1 MSSEIL
7 IALLSFA
14 GTCLGSITAVLTA
27 NKLVNFRISELEKKV
42 DRHNQVLDRVAVNEA
57 DMEALR
63 QVVKEY
69 KEKEEQDKV
78 ELKEDIS
85 GIHDNIGEIK
95 SDVTHINEKLIKV
108 EGRVYNVE
116 TLVKTFHQ
124 T

>member
-1 MSSEIL
+1 MDSSIVVA
-7 IALLSFA
+7 ICSLL
-14 GTCLGSITAVLTA
+14 GTMLGSVVSIYTSNRLMTW
-27 NKLVNFRISELEKKV
+27 RINELEKKV
-42 DRHNQVLDRVAVNEA
+42 DKHNSVIDRVTVNEA

-63 QVVKEY
+63 QTVKEY
-69 KEKEEQDKV
+69 KEKEEQDKA

-85 GIHDNIGEIK
+85 GIHDNMGEIK

>member
-27 NKLVNFRISELEKKV
+27 NKLVNYRISELEKKV
-42 DRHNQVLDRVAVNEA
+42 DKHNQVLDRVAVNEA
-57 DMEALR
+57 DMETLR

-69 KEKEEQDKV
+69 KEKEEQDKA

>member
-1 MSSEIL
+1 
-7 IALLSFA
+7 
-14 GTCLGSITAVLTA
+14 
-27 NKLVNFRISELEKKV
+27 
-42 DRHNQVLDRVAVNEA
+42 
-57 DMEALR
+57 MEALR

-69 KEKEEQDKV
+69 KEKEEQDKA